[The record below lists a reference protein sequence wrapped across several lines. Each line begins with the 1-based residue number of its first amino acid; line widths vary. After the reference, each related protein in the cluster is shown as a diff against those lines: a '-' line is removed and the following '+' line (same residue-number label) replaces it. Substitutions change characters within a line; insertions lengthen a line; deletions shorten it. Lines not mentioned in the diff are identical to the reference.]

1 MQAVLIFLTQP
12 MKLIVQSYR
21 LIALLFALSNTLFAQ
36 QIPYE
41 IKPTLDQCNNIRSY
55 LSNSASAITHSY
67 LKGINNL
74 DDWKSAKESRR
85 EELLEMLGLVN
96 VPINEDRSPLNMVKT
111 GSLKKKGYRID
122 NIYFESLPGLFVTGN
137 LYIPEG
143 ITRPV
148 PAILYLCGHAP
159 DQKAYYQGRAQKFA
173 QLGFVCLIIDT
184 IQFGEVRGEHWGANT
199 RGWFHWY
206 SRGYNPGG
214 VDLWNGIRALDLL
227 SQLAEVDKD
236 KLGVTG
242 PSGGGSQS
250 WYLAAIDSRVKAV
263 APVAGAATLDMQIYH
278 RTVDSHCDCMMPVN
292 THLREFSDIGAL
304 IAPRP
309 LMIASPDR
317 DDLYSIESIRALHV
331 NIEKVY
337 SLYNAKENI
346 SMIESH
352 GGHADRGELRPRIF
366 SFFIKHLMGNSVAP
380 EKIGDFDPTPG
391 ARTSAEELRVF
402 QDGGPKNNRTLT
414 IQDSFIQLAEPP
426 ELNSSAEFISYRNK
440 VVDFL
445 KAKTFN
451 AFPVAPV
458 PLDTRLEFRFKE
470 SVKYETRVYNFVPEN
485 DWRLRVMVNWNHP
498 PEKSQPIL
506 LVLRNPNEKRGDAE
520 NFISGVDKNLNV
532 AYFEARGIGDTGWAP
547 NLQWHVRRASAWTGR
562 TIASMR
568 VYDVIR
574 CLEMLRS
581 IAGGE
586 KLQISIAASG
596 EMAAIALYATLL
608 DGKVN
613 TLIIKDPPA
622 SQNLPSNADGSG
634 DAIEML
640 NCLRITDLAQ
650 VAGIVPVKQFISV
663 SELPDT
669 YQWTDAVFRKF
680 RPGEFKSIKSLAAW
694 NPYVD

>member
-1 MQAVLIFLTQP
+1 MQALLNFLTP
-12 MKLIVQSYR
+12 IMKLVLQGQR
-21 LIALLFALSNTLFAQ
+21 LFALLFVISNTLFAQ

-41 IKPTLDQCNNIRSY
+41 IRPTLDQCNNIRSY

-67 LKGINNL
+67 FNGINNL
-74 DDWKSAKESRR
+74 DDWKSVKESRR
-85 EELLEMLGLVN
+85 EELLEMLGLIN
-96 VPINEDRSPLNMVKT
+96 VPIHGDRSSLNMVKT
-111 GSLKKKGYRID
+111 GTLKKKGYRID
-122 NIYFESLPGLFVTGN
+122 NIYYESLPGLFVTAN

-143 ITRPV
+143 ITKPI

-173 QLGFVCLIIDT
+173 QLGFVCLIIET

-227 SQLAEVDKD
+227 SQLPEVDKD

-250 WYLAAIDSRVKAV
+250 WYLAAVDSRVKAV

-317 DDLYSIESIRALHV
+317 DDLYSIESIRALHHNV
-331 NIEKVY
+331 EKAY
-337 SLYNAKENI
+337 SLYNAKDNI

-352 GGHADRGELRPRIF
+352 GGHADRGELRPMIF
-366 SFFIKHLMGNSVAP
+366 SFFVKHLMGKDVAP
-380 EKIGDFDPTPG
+380 DKIGDFDPTPEV
-391 ARTSAEELRVF
+391 RTSVEELRVF
-402 QDGGPKNNRTLT
+402 KEDGPKNNRTLT
-414 IQDSFIQLAEPP
+414 IQDSFIKLAEPP
-426 ELNSSAEFISYRNK
+426 ELNSSAELIAYRNK

-445 KAKTFN
+445 KKKTFKG
-451 AFPVAPV
+451 FPTAPV
-458 PLDTRLEFRFKE
+458 SLDTRLEFRFKE
-470 SVKYETRVYNFVPEN
+470 SVKYETRVYNFVPEK
-485 DWRLRVMVNWNHP
+485 DWRLRVTVNWNQP
-498 PEKSQPIL
+498 PEKSRPIL

-520 NFISGVDKNLNV
+520 NFISGTDKNLNV
-532 AYFEARGIGDTGWAP
+532 AYFEARGIGDTGWAS

-568 VYDVIR
+568 VYDVLR
-574 CLEMLRS
+574 CIEVLRS
-581 IAGGE
+581 LEGGDQP
-586 KLQISIAASG
+586 QISIAASG
-596 EMAAIALYATLL
+596 EMAAVALYVTLL
-608 DGKVN
+608 DGRVN

-622 SQNLPSNADGSG
+622 SQNLQSHVDGSG
-634 DAIEML
+634 EAIEML

-650 VAGIVPVKQFISV
+650 VAGIVPVKQLISL

-680 RPGEFKSIKSLAAW
+680 RPGEFKSIKSLAEW